1 MTDIDSIESTSDR
14 PATPSSRI
22 EMALGVA
29 SQLSLDLVI
38 FDFLFLQRTQVSLDQ
53 VNILIWTLP
62 SGPAP

>member
-1 MTDIDSIESTSDR
+1 
-14 PATPSSRI
+14 
-22 EMALGVA
+22 MALGVA